1 MNENYDELLSYYS
14 TRQLVDNLTSYGC
27 KCIESNRLYLLSV
40 NFISI
45 SFMNTIFSK
54 IL

>member
-27 KCIESNRLYLLSV
+27 KCIESNRLY
-40 NFISI
+40 SI
-45 SFMNTIFSK
+45 KRKLTMIFLK
-54 IL
+54 N